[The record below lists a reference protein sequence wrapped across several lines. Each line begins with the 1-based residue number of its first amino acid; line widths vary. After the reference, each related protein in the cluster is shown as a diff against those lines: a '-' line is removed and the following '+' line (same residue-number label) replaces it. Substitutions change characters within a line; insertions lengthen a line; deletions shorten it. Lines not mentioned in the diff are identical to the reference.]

1 MNLKKIWDKYKSSQ
15 IEYDGFIFN
24 SLGGLLNAFQS
35 VFVLMVLSRVM
46 PTLDGAGVFIFAY
59 SVANLMLN
67 IGKYGMRNFQVT
79 DVKEKYAYSTYFKS
93 RVLTTAVMV
102 VASAVYVA
110 VRNGIEGYTV
120 EKVWIIIF
128 MCLFK
133 AVDSLEDI
141 YFGRYQQ
148 VGRLDIAGKCLTVH
162 MFLVVLSYV
171 VCLAVG
177 LDLLVST
184 ILTTVVSALVTF
196 MLILP
201 TRKIVEPDWN
211 RNAKQRTK
219 EKVWPLL
226 WENTGLAIAAFVSFY
241 QINCPKYAID
251 SIMTDVDQANFGFI
265 SMPVFFA
272 SLICQFLYLPML
284 TGMAAKFQMNDYS
297 GLKQMIVKVSVLIA
311 GACVFI
317 IAGSVIAGIPVL
329 SILYAAD
336 LKPRAGEFYLLMA
349 GSGFLA
355 FAAFLGSV
363 LTTIRKQRHMLIG
376 YVVTAIPEFIAV
388 DYFVDRW
395 GLKGASL
402 VFTIAMFLLMLY
414 MSAALVFEMTQL
426 KKAMNATD
434 KSREGAVNS

>member
-1 MNLKKIWDKYKSSQ
+1 MNIKKLWEKYKSSQ

-46 PTLDGAGVFIFAY
+46 PTLEEAGIFTFAY

-67 IGKYGMRNFQVT
+67 IGKYGMRNYQVT

-93 RVLTTAVMV
+93 RILTTAAMI
-102 VASAVYVA
+102 VASVAYVV
-110 VRNGIEGYTV
+110 VRNGIEGYTF

-148 VGRLDIAGKCLTVH
+148 VGRLDIAGKCMTVH
-162 MFLVVLSYV
+162 MLLVILSYV
-171 VCLAVG
+171 ICLVAG
-177 LDLLVST
+177 LDLLAST
-184 ILTTVVSALVTF
+184 IVTTVVSAVVTF
-196 MLILP
+196 ALILP
-201 TRKIVEPDWN
+201 TRKIADPGWN
-211 RNAKQRTK
+211 KNKMLRPK
-219 EKVWPLL
+219 ERSWPLL
-226 WENTGLAIAAFVSFY
+226 WECTGLAIAAFVSFY

-251 SIMTDVDQANFGFI
+251 SLMTDVDQANFGFI

-284 TGMAAKFQMNDYS
+284 TGLAAKFQMNDHK
-297 GLKQMIVKVSVLIA
+297 GLRKMILKVSVLIA
-311 GACVFI
+311 GACILI
-317 IAGSVIAGIPVL
+317 IIGAVIAGIPVL
-329 SILYAAD
+329 SILYATD
-336 LKPRAGEFYLLMA
+336 LKPLTIEFYLLMV

-363 LTTIRKQRHMLIG
+363 LTTIRKQHHMLIG
-376 YVVTAIPEFIAV
+376 YVVTAIPEFVAV
-388 DYFVDRW
+388 NFFVERW

-402 VFTIAMFLLMLY
+402 VFTIAMLLLMLY
-414 MSAALVFEMTQL
+414 MTIALVYEMARL
-426 KKAMNATD
+426 KKTAGVSA
-434 KSREGAVNS
+434 S

>member
-1 MNLKKIWDKYKSSQ
+1 MNLNKLWEKYKSSQ

-46 PTLDGAGVFIFAY
+46 PTLEEAGVFTFAY

-67 IGKYGMRNFQVT
+67 IGKYGMRNYQVT

-93 RVLTTAVMV
+93 RILTTAAMI
-102 VASAVYVA
+102 VASVAYVV
-110 VRNGIEGYTV
+110 VRNGIEGYTF
-120 EKVWIIIF
+120 EKVWVIIF

-148 VGRLDIAGKCLTVH
+148 AGRLDIAGKCMTVH
-162 MFLVVLSYV
+162 MLLVILSYV
-171 VCLAVG
+171 ICLVAG
-177 LDLLVST
+177 MDLLAST
-184 ILTTVVSALVTF
+184 IVTTVVSAVVTF
-196 MLILP
+196 ALILP
-201 TRKIVEPDWN
+201 TRKIADPGWN
-211 RNAKQRTK
+211 KNKMLRPK
-219 EKVWPLL
+219 ERSWPLL
-226 WENTGLAIAAFVSFY
+226 LECTGLAIAAFVSFY

-251 SIMTDVDQANFGFI
+251 SLMTDVDQANFGFI

-284 TGMAAKFQMNDYS
+284 TGLAAKFQMNDHK
-297 GLKQMIVKVSVLIA
+297 GLRKMILKVSVLIA
-311 GACVFI
+311 GACIFI
-317 IAGSVIAGIPVL
+317 IIGAVIAGIPVL
-329 SILYAAD
+329 SILYATD
-336 LKPRAGEFYLLMA
+336 LKPLTIEFYLLMV

-363 LTTIRKQRHMLIG
+363 LTTIRKQHHMLIG
-376 YVVTAIPEFIAV
+376 YVVTAIPEFVAV
-388 DYFVDRW
+388 NFFVERW

-402 VFTIAMFLLMLY
+402 VFTIAMLLLMLY
-414 MSAALVFEMTQL
+414 MTIALVYEMARL
-426 KKAMNATD
+426 KKTA
-434 KSREGAVNS
+434 GASDS

>member
-1 MNLKKIWDKYKSSQ
+1 MNIKKFWKKYKSSQ

-46 PTLDGAGVFIFAY
+46 PTLEEAGVFTFAY

-67 IGKYGMRNFQVT
+67 IGKYGMRNYQVT

-93 RVLTTAVMV
+93 RILTTAAMI
-102 VASAVYVA
+102 VASVAYVV
-110 VRNGIEGYTV
+110 VRNGIEGYTF
-120 EKVWIIIF
+120 EKVWVIIF

-148 VGRLDIAGKCLTVH
+148 AGRLDIAGKCMTVH
-162 MFLVVLSYV
+162 MLLVILSYV
-171 VCLAVG
+171 ICLVAG

-184 ILTTVVSALVTF
+184 IVTTVVSAVVTF
-196 MLILP
+196 ALILP
-201 TRKIVEPDWN
+201 TRKIADPDWN
-211 RNAKQRTK
+211 KNKKLRPK
-219 EKVWPLL
+219 ESLWPLL
-226 WENTGLAIAAFVSFY
+226 WECTGLAIAAFVSFY

-251 SIMTDVDQANFGFI
+251 SLMTDVDQANFGFI

-284 TGMAAKFQMNDYS
+284 TGLAAKFQMNDYK
-297 GLKQMIVKVSVLIA
+297 GLRKMILKVSVLIA
-311 GACVFI
+311 GACIFI
-317 IAGSVIAGIPVL
+317 IIGAVIAGIPVL
-329 SILYAAD
+329 SILYATD
-336 LKPRAGEFYLLMA
+336 LKPLIIEFYLLMV

-363 LTTIRKQRHMLIG
+363 LTTIRKQHHMLIG
-376 YVVTAIPEFIAV
+376 YVVTAIPEFVAV
-388 DYFVDRW
+388 NYFVEMW

-402 VFTIAMFLLMLY
+402 VFTIAMLLLMLY
-414 MSAALVFEMTQL
+414 MTIALVFEMARL
-426 KKAMNATD
+426 KKTAGVME
-434 KSREGAVNS
+434 S

>member
-1 MNLKKIWDKYKSSQ
+1 MNLNKLWEKYKSSQ

-46 PTLDGAGVFIFAY
+46 PTLEEAGVFTFAY

-67 IGKYGMRNFQVT
+67 IGKYGMRNYQVT

-93 RVLTTAVMV
+93 RILTTAAMI
-102 VASAVYVA
+102 VASVAYVV
-110 VRNGIEGYTV
+110 VRNGIEGYPF
-120 EKVWIIIF
+120 EKVWVIIF

-148 VGRLDIAGKCLTVH
+148 AGRLDIAGKCMTVH
-162 MFLVVLSYV
+162 MLLVILSYV
-171 VCLAVG
+171 ICLVAG
-177 LDLLVST
+177 MDLLAST
-184 ILTTVVSALVTF
+184 IVTTVVSAVVTF
-196 MLILP
+196 ALILP
-201 TRKIVEPDWN
+201 TRKIADPGWN
-211 RNAKQRTK
+211 KNKMLRPK
-219 EKVWPLL
+219 ERSWPLL
-226 WENTGLAIAAFVSFY
+226 WECTGLAIAAFVSFY

-251 SIMTDVDQANFGFI
+251 SLMTDVDQANFGFI

-284 TGMAAKFQMNDYS
+284 TGLAAKFQMNDHK
-297 GLKQMIVKVSVLIA
+297 GLRKMILKVSVLIA
-311 GACVFI
+311 GACIFI
-317 IAGSVIAGIPVL
+317 IIGAVIAGIPVL
-329 SILYAAD
+329 SILYATD
-336 LKPRAGEFYLLMA
+336 LKPLTIEFYLLMV

-363 LTTIRKQRHMLIG
+363 LTTIRKQHHMLIG
-376 YVVTAIPEFIAV
+376 YVVTAIPEFVAV
-388 DYFVDRW
+388 NFFVERW

-402 VFTIAMFLLMLY
+402 VFTIAMLLLMLY
-414 MSAALVFEMTQL
+414 MTIALVYEMARL
-426 KKAMNATD
+426 KKTA
-434 KSREGAVNS
+434 GASDS

>member
-1 MNLKKIWDKYKSSQ
+1 MNLNKLWEKYKSSQ

-46 PTLDGAGVFIFAY
+46 PTLEEAGVFTFAY

-67 IGKYGMRNFQVT
+67 IGKYGMRNYQVT

-93 RVLTTAVMV
+93 RILTTAAMI
-102 VASAVYVA
+102 VASVAYVV
-110 VRNGIEGYTV
+110 VRNGIEGYPF
-120 EKVWIIIF
+120 EKVWVIIF

-148 VGRLDIAGKCLTVH
+148 AGRLDIAGKCMTVH
-162 MFLVVLSYV
+162 MLLVILSYV
-171 VCLAVG
+171 ICLVAG
-177 LDLLVST
+177 MDLLAST
-184 ILTTVVSALVTF
+184 IVTTVVSAVVTF
-196 MLILP
+196 ALILP
-201 TRKIVEPDWN
+201 TRKIADPGWN
-211 RNAKQRTK
+211 KNKMLRPK
-219 EKVWPLL
+219 ERSWPLL
-226 WENTGLAIAAFVSFY
+226 WECTGLAIAAFVSFY

-251 SIMTDVDQANFGFI
+251 SLMTDVDQANFGFI

-284 TGMAAKFQMNDYS
+284 TGLAAKFQMNDHK
-297 GLKQMIVKVSVLIA
+297 GLRKMILKVSVLIA
-311 GACVFI
+311 GACIFI
-317 IAGSVIAGIPVL
+317 IIGAVIAGIPVL
-329 SILYAAD
+329 SILYATD
-336 LKPRAGEFYLLMA
+336 LKPLTIEFYLLMV

-363 LTTIRKQRHMLIG
+363 LTTIRKQHHMLIG
-376 YVVTAIPEFIAV
+376 YVVTAIPEFVAV
-388 DYFVDRW
+388 NFFVERW

-402 VFTIAMFLLMLY
+402 VFTIAMLLLMLY
-414 MSAALVFEMTQL
+414 MTIALVYEMARL
-426 KKAMNATD
+426 KKTAGVSD
-434 KSREGAVNS
+434 S